1 MKSITTPL
9 STDYR
14 INSLLIGQQWGPM
27 FGEHITL
34 SYSIPQGNTFW
45 VEDYAGNEPSNWS
58 ALSSSQID
66 SFHLTLNAWAEVA
79 NITFIEVDDGP
90 TYGDIRIAFSQV
102 VSDNPTAAGW
112 AYIPGEP
119 DESGDIW
126 LDRFAGGTYQPSSF
140 GYTTVL
146 HELGHALGLAHPFES
161 KDNNNS
167 LLLGAENTSQY
178 SIMSN
183 NDFEG
188 VGSTFTTTG
197 PNSYTWHPVQ
207 PTTPMLYDL
216 LAIQYLYGANLTTR
230 AGDDTYA
237 FSNNQAELQTIWD
250 AGGIDTF
257 DLSNQSTALRV
268 DLNDGKFSSIGIKE
282 TWDDDLGIV
291 VSAANDNIAI
301 AYDVIIENV
310 IGGSGDDTLTGNQYN
325 NQLKGGLGS
334 NTLIGGQGIDTAIY
348 DGNFSEHSVAY
359 KGLGQLD
366 ISTPATGEND
376 ILSEIEWLQFN
387 DQLIPTAQYNENAP
401 QNPDEVVLN
410 PQEGSENHINYFL
423 LSIPEILDIDATV
436 NYKTL
441 DGSAISGLDYVASSG
456 LALIEAGKTSAL
468 IGIEI
473 IADNIQ
479 ESDETFF
486 LEISNPLGASFPE
499 GEIVL
504 TAMRT
509 IINDDFI

>member
-14 INSLLIGQQWGPM
+14 INSLLIGQQWGPI

-34 SYSIPQGNTFW
+34 SYSITQGNTFW

-58 ALSSSQID
+58 ALSSPQID
-66 SFHLTLNAWAEVA
+66 SFYLTLNAWAEVA
-79 NITFIEVDDGP
+79 DITFIEVGDGP
-90 TYGDIRIAFSQV
+90 AYGDIRIAFSQI

-126 LDRFAGGTYQPSSF
+126 LDRFAGGTYQPGSF
-140 GYTTVL
+140 GYTTML

-167 LLLGAENTSQY
+167 LLVGVENTSQY

-188 VGSTFTTTG
+188 VGSAFTTTG

-230 AGDDTYA
+230 TGDDTYV

-268 DLNDGKFSSIGIKE
+268 DLNDGRFSSIGIKE
-282 TWDDDLGIV
+282 TWDENQGIV
-291 VSAANDNIAI
+291 VSAASDNIAI
-301 AYDVIIENV
+301 AYGVIIENV
-310 IGGSGDDTLTGNQYN
+310 IGGSGDDTLTGNQSN
-325 NQLKGGLGS
+325 NQLRGAPGS
-334 NTLIGGQGIDTAIY
+334 NILIGGQGTDTAIY
-348 DGNFSEHSVAY
+348 DGNFSDY
-359 KGLGQLD
+359 LIFNKGLGQLGVN
-366 ISTPATGEND
+366 TPATGESD
-376 ILSEIEWLQFN
+376 TLSEIEWLQFN
-387 DQLIPTAQYNENAP
+387 DQLIATAVYNQNAP
-401 QNPDEVVLN
+401 QNPDEVIVN
-410 PQEGSENHINYFL
+410 PPEGSENHINYFL
-423 LSIPEILDIDATV
+423 LSIPETLSIDATV

-441 DGSAISGLDYVASSG
+441 DGSAVAGQDYIASSG

-473 IADNIQ
+473 IADSIQ

-486 LEISNPLGASFPE
+486 LEVSNPVGAHFPD